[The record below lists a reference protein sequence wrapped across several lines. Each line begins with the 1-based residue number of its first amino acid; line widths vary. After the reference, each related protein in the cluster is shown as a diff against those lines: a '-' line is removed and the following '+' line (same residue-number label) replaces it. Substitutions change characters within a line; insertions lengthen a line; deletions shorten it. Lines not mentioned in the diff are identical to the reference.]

1 MGGVSRL
8 VGSPLGYK
16 GGDTTDAELPLVPPE
31 ALTHPRQRVEF
42 V

>member
-1 MGGVSRL
+1 MGGASRL

-16 GGDTTDAELPLVPPE
+16 GGDPTNVELPLVPPE
-31 ALTHPRQRVEF
+31 AQTHPRQRVEF